1 MSSVMI
7 SMGMGDRVLWKSNE
21 RYPRPL
27 LLEEMERVP
36 VSEVPE
42 RFEELLRRIEEE
54 RVGFVLTQDGK
65 DKYFLIPFSSKICS
79 NRGRCRFGKL
89 TAVRPTEL

>member
-1 MSSVMI
+1 M
-7 SMGMGDRVLWKSNE
+7 
-21 RYPRPL
+21 
-27 LLEEMERVP
+27 EEMERVP

-65 DKYFLIPFSSKICS
+65 DKYFLIPFSSKIGS
-79 NRGRCRFGKL
+79 N
-89 TAVRPTEL
+89 